1 MIRPIV
7 TSELMLRLPSEPA
20 TTADAQVGQDLLD
33 TLTAHADECVG
44 MAANMIG
51 VRKRVIVAMDGRTP
65 LLMFNPTIEGR
76 SGEYKTQEGCL
87 SLPGQRP
94 TTRWRS
100 ITVSYPDADFHPRKR
115 LFQGYVAQI
124 IQHEIDHCDGIVI

>member
-7 TSELMLRLPSEPA
+7 TSELILRLPSEPA
-20 TTADAQVGQDLLD
+20 TAADAQVGQDLLD
-33 TLTAHADECVG
+33 TLAAHTDECVG

-51 VRKRVIVAMDGRTP
+51 VRKRVIV
-65 LLMFNPTIEGR
+65 
-76 SGEYKTQEGCL
+76 
-87 SLPGQRP
+87 PGQRP

-100 ITVSYPDADFHPRKR
+100 ITVSYLDTDFHPHKR
-115 LFQGYVAQI
+115 LFRDYVAQI

>member
-65 LLMFNPTIEGR
+65 LLMLNPTIEGR

-100 ITVSYPDADFHPRKR
+100 ITVSYLDADFHPRKR